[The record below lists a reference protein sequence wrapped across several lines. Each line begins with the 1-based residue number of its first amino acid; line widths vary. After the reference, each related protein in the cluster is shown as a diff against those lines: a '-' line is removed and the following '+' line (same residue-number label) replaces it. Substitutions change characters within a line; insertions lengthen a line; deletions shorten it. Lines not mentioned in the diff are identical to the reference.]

1 MWYMH
6 RRDFLRTAGGAA
18 GGAGALAASGSA
30 AAQAA
35 EQPDYGGYLDSANG
49 FGGSTTDL
57 RGQEEVTIAVGAGS
71 DGYAFDPAAVWVD
84 PGTTIVW
91 EWTGAGGD
99 HNVVG
104 ESVEFTSGDPV
115 GEEGYTYEQT
125 FEESGIVT
133 YYCSP
138 HENLGMLG
146 AVAVG
151 DDIPTVEVEA
161 GGGAQSPEEMGV
173 PFQPHFVGIATLLMM
188 GMTFIYTFFFLKY
201 GESAHTSGG
210 RN

>member
-1 MWYMH
+1 MTEPATS
-6 RRDFLRTAGGAA
+6 RRDFLRATA

-91 EWTGAGGD
+91 EWTGRGGD

-151 DDIPTVEVEA
+151 DDIPTVEV
-161 GGGAQSPEEMGV
+161 GGETGPSVSGDAKALGV
-173 PFQPHFVGIATLLMM
+173 ASGVAMVSTLGLA
-188 GMTFIYTFFFLKY
+188 YFFMKYGGDY
-201 GESAHTSGG
+201 GESEP
-210 RN
+210 

>member
-1 MWYMH
+1 MTEPATS
-6 RRDFLRTAGGAA
+6 RRGFLRATA

-30 AAQAA
+30 TAQAA

-125 FEESGIVT
+125 FAESAVVT

-151 DDIPTVEVEA
+151 DDIPTVEV
-161 GGGAQSPEEMGV
+161 GGETGPSVSGDAKALGV
-173 PFQPHFVGIATLLMM
+173 ASGVAMVSTLGLA
-188 GMTFIYTFFFLKY
+188 YFFMKY
-201 GESAHTSGG
+201 GGDYDDLDT
-210 RN
+210 